1 MDQRQETLQR
11 GRRWGRI
18 APPSYPAAFPLYRAV
33 SRRQKAWIAAAS
45 DRKWEIVLQSGRK
58 WGTVA
63 PSNHDRSGGAP
74 PPPPL
79 RSELC
84 PRGKLAFRGHFEHSL
99 DAKNRL
105 SIPA

>member
-45 DRKWEIVLQSGRK
+45 DRKWEIVLRSGRK

-63 PSNHDRSGGAP
+63 PATTTGVAGLL
-74 PPPPL
+74 PL
-79 RSELC
+79 R
-84 PRGKLAFRGHFEHSL
+84 HFGPNSAREANWHFGATS
-99 DAKNRL
+99 NTRWTRRT
-105 SIPA
+105 